1 MKERLGV
8 GLSIKGN
15 TMGEGYLILKM
26 GKAWAYLHN
35 EGKEERLLKLEQ
47 RGVKYWGHLS
57 AGLEIGL

>member
-15 TMGEGYLILKM
+15 MMWEGYVILKM

-35 EGKEERLLKLEQ
+35 EGKEEGMLKLEQ

>member
-1 MKERLGV
+1 M
-8 GLSIKGN
+8 
-15 TMGEGYLILKM
+15 MWEGYVILKM

-35 EGKEERLLKLEQ
+35 EGKEEGMLKLEQ